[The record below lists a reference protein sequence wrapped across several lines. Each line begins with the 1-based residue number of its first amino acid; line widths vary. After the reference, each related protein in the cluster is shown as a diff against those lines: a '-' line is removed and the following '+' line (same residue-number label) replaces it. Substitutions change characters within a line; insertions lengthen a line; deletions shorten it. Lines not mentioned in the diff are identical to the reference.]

1 MALIKAHSADTR
13 TGSVLYGGGG
23 GGGTLDRQGRNDRP
37 HCHSEWMEVSP
48 VISKVI
54 ITVLARLDCAHTEQ

>member
-23 GGGTLDRQGRNDRP
+23 GGGGGGGVWDSGLWTDRGEMTEN
-37 HCHSEWMEVSP
+37 SLSL
-48 VISKVI
+48 ISQ
-54 ITVLARLDCAHTEQ
+54 L